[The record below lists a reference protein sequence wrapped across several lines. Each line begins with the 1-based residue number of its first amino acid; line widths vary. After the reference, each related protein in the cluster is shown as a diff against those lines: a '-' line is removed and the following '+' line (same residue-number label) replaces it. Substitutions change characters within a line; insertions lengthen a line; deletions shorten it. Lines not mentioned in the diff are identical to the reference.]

1 MLPAAAGV
9 EPQAVNTMAQVSP
22 IEADYGREE
31 QKVGNWLPVQ
41 HGAAGNGVGLA
52 GGSSGS
58 LPVGN
63 GMGGLGNG
71 PVVTSNPALQ
81 MASLPVTPATSL
93 LSQPIPHQNPVQSAD
108 KTDHSVQ
115 NSPADGSAQMAEH
128 SVSTV
133 TDFNDFKRNRLNAQS
148 GTADPSVEPFDK
160 KKWKRSRLR
169 PGWLIK
175 RLTGY
180 QPVEDEYG
188 CQYLGVVSR
197 KPDRMSADRSIF
209 PFAGFLT
216 WESMMESDLLVTEV
230 NVHESTRAI
239 A

>member
-52 GGSSGS
+52 GGSGGS
-58 LPVGN
+58 FPVGN
-63 GMGGLGNG
+63 GVAGLGARQ
-71 PVVTSNPALQ
+71 VVTGGA
-81 MASLPVTPATSL
+81 ASVTGNLPVAPSPSL
-93 LSQPIPHQNPVQSAD
+93 LSQPIARQNPVQSAN
-108 KTDHSVQ
+108 KTDHSAQ
-115 NSPADGSAQMAEH
+115 NSPADGSAQMTEH

>member
-9 EPQAVNTMAQVSP
+9 APQAVNPQTQVSP
-22 IEADYGREE
+22 IEANYEPQRQEP
-31 QKVGNWLPVQ
+31 GNWLPAQ

-52 GGSSGS
+52 GGSGSS

-71 PVVTSNPALQ
+71 QVVTSNPALQ
-81 MASLPVTPATSL
+81 VASLPVAPATSL
-93 LSQPIPHQNPVQSAD
+93 PSQPIPHQNPVQSAD
-108 KTDHSVQ
+108 KTDHSADKIL
-115 NSPADGSAQMAEH
+115 ADGSAQTAEH

-197 KPDRMSADRSIF
+197 KPDRMSADRSTF

>member
-9 EPQAVNTMAQVSP
+9 EPQAVNPQTRVSP
-22 IEADYGREE
+22 IEANNEPQRQEP
-31 QKVGNWLPVQ
+31 GNWLPVQ
-41 HGAAGNGVGLA
+41 HGAADNGVGLA
-52 GGSSGS
+52 GGSVGS
-58 LPVGN
+58 LPVGS
-63 GMGGLGNG
+63 GVAGLGTG
-71 PVVTSNPALQ
+71 SVVMSE
-81 MASLPVTPATSL
+81 ASQAANLPVAQSPSL
-93 LSQPIPHQNPVQSAD
+93 LSQPITRQNPVQSAN
-108 KTDHSVQ
+108 KTDYSAR
-115 NSPADGSAQMAEH
+115 NSPADGSAQTAEH

-148 GTADPSVEPFDK
+148 AMADSSAESFDK

-197 KPDRMSADRSIF
+197 KPDRMSADRSAF